1 MVRHTRKHSRKSHR
15 KHTRKASRGAMKW
28 TSFVSMVHKQMK
40 KRNPNA
46 KLGDAMKEAS
56 RRKKEM

>member
-1 MVRHTRKHSRKSHR
+1 MARHTRKHSRKSGK

>member
-1 MVRHTRKHSRKSHR
+1 MARHTRKHSRKSGK
-15 KHTRKASRGAMKW
+15 KHTRKMSRGAMKW

-56 RRKKEM
+56 RRKNEM

>member
-1 MVRHTRKHSRKSHR
+1 MARHTRKKL
-15 KHTRKASRGAMKW
+15 TRKMSRGAMKW

-56 RRKKEM
+56 RRKNEM